1 MSRAETGWALKQAL
15 ASAERGGVG
24 RAYPAAIRERAIAY
38 VGRRRAEGVAD
49 EAIGREL
56 GISPMTFRRWVG
68 ARPSAFT
75 LATIVEPEAAAPPSG
90 ALVVHGPRGLRVEG
104 LDLAAVVELW
114 ERLS

>member
-1 MSRAETGWALKQAL
+1 MSRAETGSALKQAL
-15 ASAERGGVG
+15 ASAERSGVG

-38 VGRRRAEGVAD
+38 VDRRRAEGSAD

-68 ARPSAFT
+68 ARPSAFA
-75 LATIVEPEAAAPPSG
+75 LATFVEPEAAAPSG

-104 LDLAAVVELW
+104 LDFAGIVALW

>member
-1 MSRAETGWALKQAL
+1 MSRAETGSAPKQAL
-15 ASAERGGVG
+15 ASAERSGVG

-75 LATIVEPEAAAPPSG
+75 VATVVEPAPAAPSG
-90 ALVVHGPRGLRVEG
+90 PLVVQGPRGLRIEG
-104 LDLAAVVELW
+104 LDLAGVVELW